1 LTYSGGTFTGAGGY
15 TRYWDTVAQV
25 PYLYSPTTKRFISYD
40 DPQSV
45 SAKVDYANQEGLGG
59 MMLWEV
65 TNDSTTVGA
74 SMMDVIYEGMRL
86 P

>member
-1 LTYSGGTFTGAGGY
+1 MQWICQARARDAGKANSY
-15 TRYWDTVAQV
+15 QL

-45 SAKVDYANQEGLGG
+45 SAKVNYANQEGLGG
-59 MMLWEV
+59 MMLWEM
-65 TNDSTTVGA
+65 TNDSNTVGA
-74 SMMDVIYEGMRL
+74 SLMDVIYEGMRL

>member
-1 LTYSGGTFTGAGGY
+1 
-15 TRYWDTVAQV
+15 
-25 PYLYSPTTKRFISYD
+25 
-40 DPQSV
+40 
-45 SAKVDYANQEGLGG
+45 